1 MYVEKMKNIPFAVS
15 EIFEN
20 STYTYNRKKKYYY
33 VKIGCGFD
41 IETTTIT
48 DGVKPI
54 AGYCY
59 HWQMSFDRRV
69 ICGRSLEK
77 MLEFFTAIS
86 EYLKDIEVKGKPV
99 KLLVLVANL
108 GYEWQYCKKYWYHLG
123 ITEFFCKEVRNPLTF
138 TVGSNIE
145 FREVIGLF
153 GKSLDNIAK
162 NYCTTQKLIGD
173 LDFTKIRNSMTK
185 MTYTEIKYC
194 MNDVLILSELG
205 NYIFN
210 NFYGKKSAMP
220 LTSTGFVRNA
230 IKKDIGLKMSEVKEK
245 VQSELPEESEYYAMR
260 QYLFKG
266 GLCGTNSEY
275 VGEVLENV
283 LCADLTSDYP
293 AQMFH
298 KDFPVGKCVS
308 RETKMFNSV
317 LRSRMPWIAVITFY
331 DVVST
336 TTHSIYSYHKAINK
350 KELKNNPAF
359 CLIDNG
365 RIYSA
370 KKLTVMINDV
380 ELKGF
385 MKAYNFDKKRVEIQA
400 LWTFESYGKLPS
412 YVLKELKNQYRKKAE
427 MKKAGLTDTQEYKDS
442 KAFVN
447 GIYGM
452 CATAIFPYEKYLDGT
467 PECNVIEEPNK
478 KEFSEAIKNMY
489 LSPFYAFWITSYAR
503 NLLIFLITRFPDLII
518 QYDTDSI
525 YFRNDLPES
534 EDLLDYLKRYNAKI
548 QQLNQQIFNDEFFDD
563 LGQWDIEKPI
573 LKFKGLGS
581 KRYVKMQRNKM
592 RFVVAGCREGTISKQ
607 FKKNVSRETFS
618 GNIFEFFDDGMVIDS
633 ETSKKKESVY
643 IDNYVEIEITDY
655 QGNIQICQ
663 CPSSVCLHDIEFTL
677 GMAQTHID
685 FVRTMRNRRK
695 NIK

>member
-1 MYVEKMKNIPFAVS
+1 MYVERMTNIPFEVS
-15 EIFEN
+15 EIFAN
-20 STYTYNRKKKYYY
+20 STYIYNRKKKCYY
-33 VKIGCGFD
+33 VNIGCGYD

-59 HWQMSFDRRV
+59 HWQMSFNRKV
-69 ICGRSLEK
+69 ICGRSLDK
-77 MLEFFTAIS
+77 MLEFFRAIVS
-86 EYLKDIEVKGKPV
+86 YLGEIKIKDKPV
-99 KLLVLVANL
+99 RLMVLVANL

-123 ITEFFCKEVRNPLTF
+123 IDSFFCKEVRNPLTF
-138 TVGSNIE
+138 MLGNVIE

-162 NYCTTQKLIGD
+162 NYCVTQKLLGD
-173 LDFTKIRNSMTK
+173 LDFTKIRNSYTK
-185 MTYTEIKYC
+185 MTFTEIKYC
-194 MNDVLILSELG
+194 MNDVLVLSELG
-205 NYIFN
+205 NYIFD
-210 NFYGKKSAMP
+210 NFYGKKGSLP

-230 IKKDIGLKMSEVKEK
+230 IKKDIGMRLSKIKEQ
-245 VQSELPEESEYYAMR
+245 VQSNLPEEEEYYLMR
-260 QYLFKG
+260 EYLFKG

-283 LCADLTSDYP
+283 MCADLTSDYP

-298 KDFPVGKCVS
+298 RDFPYGKCASWDV
-308 RETKMFNSV
+308 RYFNDV
-317 LRSRMPWIAVITFY
+317 LKSGRPWIAVITFY
-331 DVVST
+331 EVVST
-336 TTHSIYSYHKAINK
+336 TTHSVYSVHKALNK
-350 KELKNNPAF
+350 KDLQNDIKV

-380 ELKGF
+380 ELRGF
-385 MKAYNFDKKRVEIQA
+385 MKAYNFDKTRVEVEA
-400 LWTFESYGKLPS
+400 LWVFDGYKRLPN
-412 YVLKELKNQYRKKAE
+412 YVLSELKKQYRRKAE
-427 MKKAGLTDTQEYKDS
+427 LKKAGLTDTQEYKDA

-452 CATAIFPYEKYLDGT
+452 CATSIFPYEKYLEDS
-467 PECNVIEEPNK
+467 PECNVLEEMSK
-478 KEFSEAIKNMY
+478 KEFAEAVKNMY

-503 NLLIFLITRFPDLII
+503 NLLIFLIARFPNLII

-534 EDLLDYLKRYNAKI
+534 KELLNYLNRYNEKI
-548 QQLNQQIFNDEFFDD
+548 KQLNHHIFNDEFFED
-563 LGQWDIEKPI
+563 LGQWDLEKPI

-592 RFVVAGCREGTISKQ
+592 RFVVAGCREGTASKQ
-607 FKKNVSRETFS
+607 FKKNVSHETFH
-618 GNIFEFFDDGMVIDS
+618 GDIFDFFDDGMEIDP

-643 IDNYVEIEITDY
+643 IDDFIQLEITDC
-655 QGNIQICQ
+655 QGNTQLCD

-677 GMAQTHID
+677 GMAEAHLD
-685 FVRTMRNRRK
+685 FVRTIHGRRQ